1 MKILKLLMLS
11 IIVLAASS
19 NFIFAQAEIANKA
32 VQKVEDTQ
40 TITVKVKNVT
50 CPVDL
55 KMICDNVEKLEGV
68 SACKVAKKGATTKLK
83 VTMTDAV
90 KKETVYAAIEG
101 TGTCED
107 PNDRRYKVKKK
118 K

>member
-1 MKILKLLMLS
+1 MKIFKLLMLS
-11 IIVLAASS
+11 IIILATSS
-19 NFIFAQAEIANKA
+19 NIAFAQTTAKKA
-32 VQKVEDTQ
+32 IQKVEDTQ

-83 VTMTDAV
+83 VTMTTAI
-90 KKETVYAAIEG
+90 KKEAIYAAIEN

-118 K
+118 

>member
-1 MKILKLLMLS
+1 MKIFKLLMLS
-11 IIVLAASS
+11 IIILAASA
-19 NFIFAQAEIANKA
+19 NIAFSQVTATKA
-32 VQKVEDTQ
+32 VQKTAETK

-68 SACKVAKKGATTKLK
+68 SACKVAKKGATTKLD
-83 VTMTDAV
+83 VTMTSTV
-90 KKETVYAAIEG
+90 KKEDIYAAIEN

>member
-11 IIVLAASS
+11 IFVLAASS
-19 NFIFAQAEIANKA
+19 NFIFAQSETAKKA
-32 VQKVEDTQ
+32 VEAK
-40 TITVKVKNVT
+40 TIIVKVKNVT

-90 KKETVYAAIEG
+90 KKEAIYAAIEG

>member
-1 MKILKLLMLS
+1 MKIFKLLMLS

-19 NFIFAQAEIANKA
+19 NFAFSQVAAKKSTQKA
-32 VQKVEDTQ
+32 GETK

-83 VTMTDAV
+83 VTMTSTV
-90 KKETVYAAIEG
+90 KKEDIHAAIEG

-118 K
+118 